1 MFTQDNVIAVSFPE
15 EADAYE
21 ELARLKEL
29 DSQGSVGVRE
39 AGVVT
44 REQDGK
50 ITIKGLA
57 DISKSIRVGPPG
69 LLAEVTEPAPEAV
82 AAVMARLNGAV
93 VRRSAADVE
102 LEVVAA
108 EDAQRAAKKKA
119 RHELREG
126 IRNTRRRPTP
136 RWRN

>member
-50 ITIKGLA
+50 ITIKGWLTSRSPSGWDLRA
-57 DISKSIRVGPPG
+57 CS
-69 LLAEVTEPAPEAV
+69 
-82 AAVMARLNGAV
+82 
-93 VRRSAADVE
+93 RR
-102 LEVVAA
+102 
-108 EDAQRAAKKKA
+108 
-119 RHELREG
+119 
-126 IRNTRRRPTP
+126 
-136 RWRN
+136 